1 MVKPREP
8 AIKVRVIAAAV
19 APLDLVFEDGGTVPG
34 ACADGQDMTIVD
46 RDVSIQRWHQCCK
59 LHCGVFSK
67 PGDEM
72 WSFSKPGDVSS
83 VELLG
88 YL

>member
-59 LHCGVFSK
+59 LHYGVFSK

-72 WSFSKPGDVSS
+72 WSFSKPGDVD